1 MSSTAS
7 IPTASISSSPVP
19 IFNRIFTK
27 HFRRKS
33 QERTMSNITIPR
45 HCNSFSKSGFMPVYT
60 LIIFIILSTLVNKI
74 SAIGNFELEILEIS
88 NTNNHLLSGYC
99 CGVPLEVRSTKTTG
113 CPPCSTAFRLCL
125 KEYSAADQGIPSI
138 STGCS
143 FGQNTTGILGGS
155 SFVLSDPARGAI
167 VLPFTF
173 RWTKSFTLILQALDM
188 YNVSYPDSERL
199 IEETSF
205 ASVIL
210 PSPEWKTLDH
220 IGRNARITYRV
231 RVQCAA
237 TYYNTTC
244 TTFCRPRNDHFG
256 HYNCGSEGQK
266 ICLNGWMGDNCEK
279 AVCKPGCDPVHGK
292 CDKPGECVCRPGWQ
306 GPLCNECVV
315 YPGCKHGSCYG
326 EAWKC
331 KCDTNWGGILCDQDL
346 NYCGT
351 HEPCKHGGT
360 CENTAPDRF
369 RCTCAEG
376 LSGERC
382 EIIEHPCATQ
392 PCKNGGSCTV
402 KESFLRQ
409 NTTLPPFRVMRGMSS
424 SMGKP
429 VNRRNL
435 PLLTSNAS
443 TLSSSSSNH
452 QQMPPVLEFT
462 CACALGWTGPTCEIN
477 IDECA
482 GGPCEHGGTCIDLIG
497 GFRCECPPQWTGDV
511 CQMDVNECEIAYPP
525 KTPDNPTS
533 TAAVT
538 AAIAHSSSPS
548 LALIAALNAASST
561 LAAAANASASAKAMA
576 TMGSC
581 VNAKQCINLPGSFQC
596 VCHEGW
602 GGPTCAKNFDDC
614 VGQCQNGATCM
625 DLVNDYHCACATGFE
640 GRHCETD
647 IDECANT
654 PCRNGGEC
662 VDMIGKFNC
671 ICPLGY
677 SGPLC
682 EKANDY
688 CSPSPCL
695 EGHCINTP
703 GSYYCHCPPG
713 RTGKHCEQLLAH
725 NNQSQCNGKS
735 CSKESTS
742 SSCHPGQCQNGGTCV
757 ASSSAK
763 ASTAKCHC
771 VAGWTGA
778 YCSDPEDQCHG
789 QPCHNGATCE
799 SGSGWFRCVCA
810 KGFSGPDCR
819 INVNECSPH
828 PCEGGGTCIDGI
840 GSYTCVCPPE
850 RHGTKC
856 ELVHSDSK
864 SAIIEVKVET
874 GGKNYLLI
882 AILCG
887 IFIVLVILAIFLSLF
902 WRQRIVATST
912 SGINLSPSIDSSRL
926 DPEKS
931 NNLQNEENLRRYMNP
946 LKGSTSSLDR
956 VNEKNLN
963 FNPDPEMSTIGNL
976 ATASSSTS
984 GVHRSQPL
992 YTESNFDYSLDETAK
1007 SKQDVTPSKRS
1018 SQILLHKMDNNDMK
1032 RNTVYR

>member
-1 MSSTAS
+1 MSQSPDSTES
-7 IPTASISSSPVP
+7 TTTTLPLPQQ
-19 IFNRIFTK
+19 NRMFTK

-33 QERTMSNITIPR
+33 LDYYCRHHNSFTSLSPSRLTMS
-45 HCNSFSKSGFMPVYT
+45 S
-60 LIIFIILSTLVNKI
+60 LIIFIILSVSVNKI

-99 CGVPLEVRSTKTTG
+99 CGVPLELRKTRTTG

-125 KEYSAADQGIPSI
+125 KEYSAAEQGIPSI

-143 FGQNTTGILGGS
+143 FGNTTTGILGGS
-155 SFVLSDPARGAI
+155 SFVLSDPGRGAMI
-167 VLPFTF
+167 LPFTF

-188 YNVSYPDSERL
+188 YNTSYPDSERL

-244 TTFCRPRNDHFG
+244 TTFCRPRNDQFG
-256 HYNCGSEGQK
+256 HYTCGPEGEK
-266 ICLNGWMGDNCEK
+266 ICMNGWMGDNCEK
-279 AVCKPGCDPVHGK
+279 AVCKLGCDPVHGR

-402 KESFLRQ
+402 KESPIR
-409 NTTLPPFRVMRGMSS
+409 NSTSLPTFRVMRGMSS
-424 SMGKP
+424 AMGKP
-429 VNRRNL
+429 VNRRNM
-435 PLLTSNAS
+435 PLLAGNSS
-443 TLSSSSSNH
+443 TLVSNSLP
-452 QQMPPVLEFT
+452 QVPPVSEFT

-511 CQMDVNECEIAYPP
+511 CQTDVNECEMPYAPP
-525 KTPDNPTS
+525 QPTS
-533 TAAVT
+533 QTAAAVT
-538 AAIAHSSSPS
+538 TSASPS
-548 LALIAALNAASST
+548 LALIAALNAA
-561 LAAAANASASAKAMA
+561 AAASPASLTLVGNASTTTAIGHTTIGA
-576 TMGSC
+576 C
-581 VNAKQCINLPGSFQC
+581 VNARQCINLPGSFQC
-596 VCHEGW
+596 VCLDGW
-602 GGPTCAKNFDDC
+602 GGPTCAINFDDC

-625 DLVNDYHCACATGFE
+625 DLVNDYHCACPTGFT
-640 GRHCETD
+640 GRHCEID
-647 IDECANT
+647 IDECANS

-682 EKANDY
+682 EAANDY

-695 EGHCINTP
+695 VGHCINTA

-713 RTGKHCEQLLAH
+713 RTGKHCEQMLPLY
-725 NNQSQCNGKS
+725 NQSLCNGKP
-735 CSKESTS
+735 CSENSSTIVA
-742 SSCHPGQCQNGGTCV
+742 CYPGQCQNGGSCV
-757 ASSSAK
+757 AN
-763 ASTAKCHC
+763 ASDKGIPAQCRC
-771 VAGWTGA
+771 VAGWTGP
-778 YCSDPEDQCHG
+778 YCNEPEDQCHG

-799 SGSGWFRCVCA
+799 SGSGWFRCICA

-819 INVNECSPH
+819 INVNECSPQ
-828 PCEGGGTCIDGI
+828 PCEGGGTCVDGI
-840 GSYTCVCPPE
+840 GGYTCVCPPD
-850 RHGTKC
+850 RHGAKC
-856 ELVHSDSK
+856 ELSHSDSK

-874 GGKNYLLI
+874 GNKNYFLI
-882 AILCG
+882 AVLCG

-902 WRQRIVATST
+902 WRQRIIAASA
-912 SGINLSPSIDSSRL
+912 SGINLTPSIDASRL

-946 LKGSTSSLDR
+946 LKNSSSSLVDR

-963 FNPDPEMSTIGNL
+963 LNPDPEMVTIGTL
-976 ATASSSTS
+976 ASASSSTS

-992 YTESNFDYSLDETAK
+992 YTESNFDYTLDENAK
-1007 SKQDVTPSKRS
+1007 NKHDSSVKRS
-1018 SQILLHKMDNNDMK
+1018 SQILLHKMENSDMK